1 MDYIKT
7 KDYQKSRFVYTNH
20 QLFGCLFIVSFK
32 ILKSPISL
40 MYVLVAMTGAE
51 LYSMQADNIPDIPA
65 GIFAD
70 IVYSVLEVSSRSSS

>member
-1 MDYIKT
+1 
-7 KDYQKSRFVYTNH
+7 
-20 QLFGCLFIVSFK
+20 
-32 ILKSPISL
+32 